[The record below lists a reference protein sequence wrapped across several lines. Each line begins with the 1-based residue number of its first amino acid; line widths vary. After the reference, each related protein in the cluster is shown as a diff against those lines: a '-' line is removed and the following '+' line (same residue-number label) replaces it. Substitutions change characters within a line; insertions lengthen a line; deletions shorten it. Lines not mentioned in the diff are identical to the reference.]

1 MHAPASKLPG
11 VEIVFSGII
20 ETTGSVTGIGQAE
33 GQRIVTLRKP
43 AGWKLKDGESVSV
56 EGVCSTVQS
65 SNSSAFR
72 VVYMPE
78 TLRRSTL
85 GNLQAGS
92 AVNLERSLRLNS
104 LIGGHLVQGHVDC
117 TGVIRSVKP
126 EGEARIYEF
135 EIPGRFMRY
144 VVEKGSIAI
153 DGVSLTVVQARR
165 SRFTVSLLAYTL
177 SRTTL
182 GGKKPGDRVN
192 IEVDMVAKY
201 LERLARR

>member
-1 MHAPASKLPG
+1 M
-11 VEIVFSGII
+11 FSGII
-20 ETTGSVTGIGQAE
+20 ETTGGVTRTGQAG
-33 GQRIVTLRKP
+33 GQQIVTIRKP

-65 SNSSAFR
+65 SNAREFR
-72 VVYMPE
+72 IVYMPE

-85 GNLQAGS
+85 GSLQTGS
-92 AVNLERSLRLNS
+92 NVNLERSLRLNS

-117 TGVIRSVKP
+117 TGKIRSVKP

-135 EIPGRFMRY
+135 EIPARYMRY

-153 DGVSLTVVQARR
+153 DGVSLTVVETRR

-177 SRTTL
+177 ARTTL
-182 GGKKPGDRVN
+182 GGKKSGDRVN

-201 LERLARR
+201 LERLAAR

>member
-1 MHAPASKLPG
+1 M
-11 VEIVFSGII
+11 FSGII
-20 ETTGSVTGIGQAE
+20 EITGGVTRIGQAE
-33 GQRIVTLRKP
+33 GQQVVTIRKP

-65 SNSSAFR
+65 SNAREFR
-72 VVYMPE
+72 IVYMPE

-85 GNLQAGS
+85 GSLRTGS
-92 AVNLERSLRLNS
+92 YVNLERSLRLNS
-104 LIGGHLVQGHVDC
+104 LMGGHLVQGHVDC
-117 TGVIRSVKP
+117 TGKIRAVKP

-135 EIPGRFMRY
+135 EIPARYMRY

-153 DGVSLTVVQARR
+153 DGVSLTVVETRR

-177 SRTTL
+177 ARTTL
-182 GGKKPGDRVN
+182 GGKKAGDRVN

-201 LERLARR
+201 LERLAAR